1 MVIPDHSGHQSWS
14 SWRTEQQ
21 PLTDMVLPT
30 ASEVWFGK
38 SLKSI
43 PESIWI
49 IISAGRV
56 FQLQSPGCE
65 RHAANPHALWVQ
77 DPNGGSEVRE

>member
-1 MVIPDHSGHQSWS
+1 MIILVTKAGSPSVLNS
-14 SWRTEQQ
+14 S